1 MGVVDKTK
9 LVVKRAWNNYL
20 YKENKPMKN
29 QRPKFIDKECTQDMK
44 DVYKKID
51 KLFEK
56 EKEE

>member
-1 MGVVDKTK
+1 MGMVDKTK
-9 LVVKRAWNNYL
+9 LVVKRALNNYL
-20 YKENKPMKN
+20 YGQTKPIKN

-56 EKEE
+56 EKGE